1 MSWMM
6 DRLHQTTLL
15 CYMRPTY
22 VRLIHYARERGR
34 EGDLIRSS
42 HIYIYIYI
50 YIYNVESLSA

>member
-1 MSWMM
+1 MVGEDMSWMM
-6 DRLHQTTLL
+6 DRLHQTTFL

-50 YIYNVESLSA
+50 YI